1 MSKAHWLALAALPGL
16 GGVTLRKLLHEFGDV
31 ESIWRATPEELA
43 AIPRVTPAM
52 ARQLQHTP
60 IEKWQEQVYLLAEA
74 EVDLLTWDDPSFPQ
88 LLQALPDAP
97 VVLFMRG
104 SLRRDDGNA
113 VAIVGTRAPSVE
125 AAGLATNLAREL
137 ATRGLTVVSGL
148 ALGIDTAAHLGALAA
163 EEGRTIAVLGSG
175 IFKIHPPENAELVE
189 RIVSHGAVLTELLP
203 DAPPRG
209 PQLMARDRLISG
221 LSRAVIVV
229 EAGAK
234 SGSLDTAARAQKQG
248 RLVYAVPG
256 SPGTDGLL
264 RVGGKQLDAGTS
276 LDALAEE
283 IRRHPLPL
291 PEATP
296 PNQQARL
303 F

>member
-88 LLQALPDAP
+88 LVHALPDAP
-97 VVLFMRG
+97 VVLFVRG
-104 SLRRDDGNA
+104 SLRREDGNA

-137 ATRGLTVVSGL
+137 ATRGMTVVSGL
-148 ALGIDTAAHLGALAA
+148 ALGIDTAAHRGALAA
-163 EEGRTIAVLGSG
+163 DEGRTIAVLGSG

-209 PQLMARDRLISG
+209 PQLMARDRIISG

-229 EAGAK
+229 EAGSK

-291 PEATP
+291 PEAAP